1 MALKKCK
8 ECGEEIS
15 SSARKCPKCG
25 KKQNGAQTVISFILT
40 IIILVVISGAFGG
53 NNSNLMSTGT
63 NPDNQ
68 EKFTLEEGHI
78 GSSDEYG
85 ISYKIEGTIKNN
97 TDKQYNYVQVTFNLY
112 DKDGAQIGSAL
123 ANINNLEA
131 NGLWKFKAI
140 GSIGDGKSVDSYKLI
155 EITGF

>member
-1 MALKKCK
+1 MLFR
-8 ECGEEIS
+8 